1 VPDKRKSKAAV
12 APADARR
19 PPSRA
24 KRRRVDTAAIYEA
37 LHELNEG
44 FGDTYRAMDVLN
56 KANLRKGDLFEGCRL
71 LAEEAQA
78 WASYLVLEA
87 VAEQELTNWTV
98 TGQHRQEWLLAQAD
112 FEKFGEA
119 GPRSRAAANKKSAR
133 TAKKRT

>member
-1 VPDKRKSKAAV
+1 MPDTRKSRAAV

-19 PPSRA
+19 QPSQA
-24 KRRRVDTAAIYEA
+24 KRRRVDTAGIYEA

-44 FGDTYRAMDVLN
+44 FGGIYRAMYVLN
-56 KANLRKGDLFEGCRL
+56 KAGLRKDDLFEGCRL

-112 FEKFGEA
+112 FEKFGKS
-119 GPRSRAAANKKSAR
+119 GPSSRAAANKKSAR
-133 TAKKRT
+133 TAKKRA

>member
-19 PPSRA
+19 PPSRP
-24 KRRRVDTAAIYEA
+24 KRRRVDTAAIYQA
-37 LHELNEG
+37 LHGLNEG
-44 FGDTYRAMDVLN
+44 FRGVYRAMEALN
-56 KANLRKGDLFEGCRL
+56 EAGLRKGDLFEGCRL

-98 TGQHRQEWLLAQAD
+98 TGQHRQEWLQTQAD